1 MKYLVI
7 FGPNLNLTGF
17 LSQGDKQRLTL
28 EKMYTALR
36 KTSSISSVD
45 LKIYQLQSEAAATNL
60 IARQRNKVDA
70 IVLIPGIWAKT
81 GHLLLETLEMIGL
94 PVAVG
99 NFAIGAGKWDYS
111 GESILTQVAIMEQR
125 CETEQDLQQLLTR
138 FYDYLSQP
146 R

>member
-17 LSQGDKQRLTL
+17 ISQGDKMRLTL
-28 EKMYTALR
+28 GKMHTALR
-36 KTSSISSVD
+36 KTGSVYSVD
-45 LKIYQLQSEAAATNL
+45 LKIYQLQSEAAAANL
-60 IARQRNKVDA
+60 IARQRNRVDA

-99 NFAIGAGKWDYS
+99 DFALSAGKWDYS

-125 CETEQDLQQLLTR
+125 CETVQDLQQLLIR
-138 FYDYLSQP
+138 FHDHLSQI

>member
-99 NFAIGAGKWDYS
+99 NFALGDGKWDYS

>member
-17 LSQGDKQRLTL
+17 ISQGDKMRLTL

-45 LKIYQLQSEAAATNL
+45 LKIYQLQSEAAAANL

-99 NFAIGAGKWDYS
+99 NFTLGAGKWDYS
-111 GESILTQVAIMEQR
+111 GESILTHVAIMEQR
-125 CETEQDLQQLLTR
+125 CETVQNLQQLLTR
-138 FYDYLSQP
+138 FHDYLSKT